1 LLGSSTLVYDERGFM
16 QIEPATCP
24 ACGGAFDPLRA
35 QAVTVIDGR
44 VRAFCSA
51 ACRERGIA
59 PAAPKRSTT
68 DAHAAIVVP
77 PSSVWSSVRTEQRV
91 LIAAATVTLLA
102 FVALLVTGRRSKA
115 PAPSDSASGQTVAK
129 ENNSAPAADAT
140 ENDSWLQPLAGIT
153 RRVAAHDRRLF
164 YGREGIPASECTLGR
179 CAIDIEGPAGAVVM
193 AVHDGVVEAVEREP
207 DAAARQELEGRFI
220 RIIHKGG
227 AFTSSYLQLDGIRE
241 DLRPGVPVKMGE
253 PIGTVL
259 RAGAAAR
266 SHFRFA
272 ISARNNEGAMLF
284 IDPQP
289 LLALWPIRRQA
300 AMSLRAMERGPRR
313 EPLSTSRG
321 APQEKSRAS
330 LDSADSRE

>member
-1 LLGSSTLVYDERGFM
+1 M

-24 ACGGAFDPLRA
+24 ACGGAYDPLRA

-59 PAAPKRSTT
+59 PAAPRRSTT
-68 DAHAAIVVP
+68 GAHAAIVVP

-102 FVALLVTGRRSKA
+102 FVALLVTGRHAKA
-115 PAPSDSASGQTVAK
+115 PAPSDSASPGPTVSR
-129 ENNSAPAADAT
+129 ENSRAPAPDAT
-140 ENDSWLQPLAGIT
+140 ENDSWLQPLAGVA

-179 CAIDIEGPAGAVVM
+179 CAVDIEGQAGAVVM
-193 AVHDGVVEAVEREP
+193 AVHDGVIEAVEREP

-220 RIIHKGG
+220 RMIHKGG
-227 AFTSSYLQLDGIRE
+227 AFTSSYMQLDGIRE

-253 PIGTVL
+253 PIGTVP
-259 RAGAAAR
+259 RAATGAR

-272 ISARNNEGAMLF
+272 ISVRNDEGAMLF

-289 LLALWPIRRQA
+289 LLALWPIRRHA
-300 AMSLRAMERGPRR
+300 AMSLRAME
-313 EPLSTSRG
+313 G
-321 APQEKSRAS
+321 APR
-330 LDSADSRE
+330 DSTDSRE